1 MGHIRSKSMKEVLIF
16 PVGLNGVYTA
26 YDVVLVID
34 MFTRQFIVRVY
45 TLEQAEAKKEE
56 LLKLYNS

>member
-1 MGHIRSKSMKEVLIF
+1 MKEVLIF

-34 MFTRQFIVRVY
+34 MFTREFIVRFK
-45 TLEQAEAKKEE
+45 TIEEAEAKKEE
-56 LLKLYNS
+56 LLKLYNN

>member
-1 MGHIRSKSMKEVLIF
+1 MKEVLIF
-16 PVGLNGVYTA
+16 PVGLNDVTA

-34 MFTRQFIVRVY
+34 MFTRQFIVRVS